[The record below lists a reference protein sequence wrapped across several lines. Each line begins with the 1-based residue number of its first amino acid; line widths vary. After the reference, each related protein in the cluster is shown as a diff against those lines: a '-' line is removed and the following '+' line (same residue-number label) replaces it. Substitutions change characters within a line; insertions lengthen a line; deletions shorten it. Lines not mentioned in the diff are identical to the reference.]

1 MQELSIPEELVN
13 FLGIGECLQ
22 VLQVLDLTPGIIF
35 WLKDSNGRVI
45 HCNQLFIEHIGKKN
59 LQQVIGFTDS
69 DFSPK
74 HIAKQFILD
83 DKKVLAGE
91 SIQDRLEINITKNGD
106 LAWYATSKRPIFNKD
121 RQIVGTY
128 GISRHIENSS
138 QTPTAMGS
146 LQIPVDYIKK
156 NYGQEITI
164 KNLASHCNLSISA
177 LERRF
182 KKYLSKS
189 PLQFINEFRLE
200 QARRQLIESNE
211 SIALIASNCGYS
223 EHSYFSSQ
231 FSKFFN
237 ELPSE
242 FRRNHIEKTTA

>member
-1 MQELSIPEELVN
+1 MQELLISEELVN
-13 FLGIGECLQ
+13 LLGIDECLQ
-22 VLQVLDLTPGIIF
+22 VFQVLDLTPGVLF
-35 WLKDSNGRVI
+35 WIKDSNCHVM
-45 HCNQLFIEHIGKKN
+45 HCNQLFIEHIGKKS
-59 LQQVIGFTDS
+59 LQQVVGLTDY

-74 HIAKQFILD
+74 HLAKQFFLD

-106 LAWYATSKRPIFNKD
+106 LAWYTTSKRPIFNKE

-146 LQIPVDYIKK
+146 LQIPVDYIKE
-156 NYGQEITI
+156 NYGEEITI

-182 KKYLSKS
+182 KKYLSKT

-200 QARRQLIESNE
+200 QARRQLIESSE
-211 SIALIASNCGYS
+211 SIAQIASNCGYS

-242 FRRNHIEKTTA
+242 FRKNHIKKTSN